1 MILFIN
7 RKKAYVE
14 ESNISIVVS
23 FFFFFDI
30 YNRKIRSSLNN
41 INFQPKETLNKVHFE
56 IKNVYFKYYV

>member
-1 MILFIN
+1 MILLIN

-41 INFQPKETLNKVHFE
+41 INFQLKETLNKVTF
-56 IKNVYFKYYV
+56 